1 MESGDRL
8 HPGITM
14 HKLPVSGNA
23 VGLLF
28 AAGSMTV
35 FLVGVPSVRVFFL
48 AAIPLGLAVTLALRF
63 FHRRNAALPPEL
75 LNLNR

>member
-28 AAGSMTV
+28 AAGSMAV
-35 FLVGVPSVRVFFL
+35 FLVGVPSVRVFSL
-48 AAIPLGLAVTLALRF
+48 AAIPFGLAVALSLRF
-63 FHRRNAALPPEL
+63 FHRRHAALPQEVL
-75 LNLNR
+75 KLNR

>member
-1 MESGDRL
+1 MERDDRM

-28 AAGSMTV
+28 AAGSMAI
-35 FLVGVPSVRVFFL
+35 FLVGVPSVRVFSL
-48 AAIPLGLAVTLALRF
+48 AAIPFGLAVALSLRW
-63 FHRRNAALPPEL
+63 FHKRHAALPQEFL
-75 LNLNR
+75 KLNR

>member
-1 MESGDRL
+1 MESRDRL

-28 AAGSMTV
+28 AAGSMAV
-35 FLVGVPSVRVFFL
+35 FLVGVPSIRIFSL
-48 AAIPLGLAVTLALRF
+48 AVIPLGLTVALLLRS
-63 FHRRNAALPPEL
+63 FHRRRAALPQEFL
-75 LNLNR
+75 KLNR

>member
-28 AAGSMTV
+28 AAGSMAI
-35 FLVGVPSVRVFFL
+35 FLVGVPSIRVFSL
-48 AAIPLGLAVTLALRF
+48 ATIPLGLAVALSLRF
-63 FHRRNAALPPEL
+63 FHRRHAALPERL
-75 LNLNR
+75 LKLNR

>member
-1 MESGDRL
+1 MERGDRL

-28 AAGSMTV
+28 AAGSMAV
-35 FLVGVPSVRVFFL
+35 FLVGVPSVRIFFL
-48 AAIPLGLAVTLALRF
+48 AAIPFGLAVTLALRF
-63 FHRRNAALPPEL
+63 FHKRHVALPQTL
-75 LNLNR
+75 LKLNQ